1 LTGESSKVL
10 KIVVLALLGTISF
23 LLFFLKFPLPF
34 LPPFLK
40 LDFGDIPAIIA
51 GFIFTPLA
59 GVIVIGI
66 KNFLYLVAGGGEII
80 GVTSN
85 FVASSIFV
93 LSIAVFYHKRRTI
106 KSILVGI
113 VIGTVLMALSMSV
126 LNYILFL
133 PLYAL
138 FMGMEDYGIESV
150 KRGIVLL
157 GILPFNVVKGIIVGA
172 LFLPVFVKMGSWI
185 EDKRTS
191 IA

>member
-1 LTGESSKVL
+1 
-10 KIVVLALLGTISF
+10 
-23 LLFFLKFPLPF
+23 LKFPLPF
-34 LPPFLK
+34 LPSFLK